1 MSNSML
7 NLHNNNQESI
17 EERIIDM
24 MNMVLSK
31 CSLMKK
37 STTIEDLEKKD
48 IKDNKNTKSII
59 KMWKQSL
66 TMERRLTKSN
76 PDKGKKAD
84 TKISTMKK
92 KARLII
98 TWSTIRKSQT
108 IRKRPTIKK
117 KNAPIEVEVEA
128 IKGNIEKIMIKRNH
142 HIMRSQIGNTKEEN
156 TMIIERENMGIVHMM
171 KGSKKSIRK
180 KMRRKRKNQ
189 MIKIKPLMKPIRRH
203 HEISVAVKEELIL
216 EVEAKE
222 DIIRMTLIL
231 IAGAGLVVENVK
243 GMMKILKAMNI
254 VQGILKRLMTLKKD

>member
-1 MSNSML
+1 
-7 NLHNNNQESI
+7 
-17 EERIIDM
+17 M
-24 MNMVLSK
+24 M
-31 CSLMKK
+31 
-37 STTIEDLEKKD
+37 
-48 IKDNKNTKSII
+48 
-59 KMWKQSL
+59 
-66 TMERRLTKSN
+66 
-76 PDKGKKAD
+76 
-84 TKISTMKK
+84 
-92 KARLII
+92 
-98 TWSTIRKSQT
+98 
-108 IRKRPTIKK
+108 
-117 KNAPIEVEVEA
+117 
-128 IKGNIEKIMIKRNH
+128 
-142 HIMRSQIGNTKEEN
+142 SQIGNTKEEN

-189 MIKIKPLMKPIRRH
+189 MIKIKPLMKPIRLH